1 MAENAIYKIRNL
13 LNGKFYVGSA
23 VKTRERFRQHRKLL
37 RKGTHHC
44 KHLQAA
50 WSKCGE
56 ELFVFEV
63 IERVESHDL
72 LEAAEDRWLV
82 EHVGKPHCYNS
93 GRSAKAPWR
102 GTKGTGLSPMTGT
115 TISEERKQHLREV
128 ALEQWKTSDPRTGQ
142 VHSEEARAKISAK
155 VQKAVAEGR
164 GGRFIPSTETRAKM
178 SAALKGNQC
187 AKGYK
192 RTPAEIEA
200 IRQRTLGNQNWLGKS
215 HSMESRIKMG
225 RAVIATAPD
234 GAETRYDTIT
244 LLRAELDL
252 LAPTINRALK
262 ANKPLTKGPYK
273 GWSFR
278 YT

>member
-23 VKTRERFRQHRKLL
+23 VNTRERFRQHRKLL
-37 RKGTHHC
+37 RKGAHHC

-50 WSKCGE
+50 WSKYGE

-63 IERVESHDL
+63 IELVESHDL

-82 EHVGKPHCYNS
+82 EHVGEPHCYNS

-115 TISEERKQHLREV
+115 AISEERKYALRKA
-128 ALEQWKTSDPRTGQ
+128 ALEQWKTSDPRTGRT
-142 VHSEEARAKISAK
+142 HSDESKAKISAK
-155 VQKAVAEGR
+155 VRQSVAEGR
-164 GGRFIPSTETRAKM
+164 GGCFIPTAETRAKM

-187 AKGYK
+187 AKGHV
-192 RTPAEIEA
+192 RTEEHRRKLSQANI
-200 IRQRTLGNQNWLGKS
+200 GNQNWLGKS
-215 HSMESRIKMG
+215 HSAESRLKMG
-225 RAVIATAPD
+225 RAVVAVSPEGI
-234 GAETRYDTIT
+234 ETEYGTIT
-244 LLRAELDL
+244 ILRENLRL

-262 ANKPLTKGPYK
+262 ANKPLTRGPYK
-273 GWSFR
+273 GWLFR
-278 YT
+278 YA